1 MLPEVMG
8 WEQNT
13 LREGWEQMKVIG
25 QRVKGC
31 YKAADNGTLG
41 PKWARQGDGPE
52 MANSFYRHEGLER
65 ARRKLGEGCSE
76 VGV

>member
-31 YKAADNGTLG
+31 YRAADNGTLG
-41 PKWARQGDGPE
+41 P
-52 MANSFYRHEGLER
+52 
-65 ARRKLGEGCSE
+65 
-76 VGV
+76 